1 MPHNHAPSAQPR
13 VAVTGLGAISSLGD
27 GVPALWSSIL
37 EGEVGIGP
45 IANIATDRLNVKIA
59 AEVRDFDPSQHFDR
73 RKIPMLDRAAQ
84 FALVAAREA
93 IADATISFDDHPSR
107 CGVILGATGCWDAVD
122 NAYNEFYGR
131 HAARLQPLTVPR
143 IMANAPVSHI
153 TMEQGIRGPAFT
165 VSSACASA
173 NHAIGLGFELIRSG
187 ALDAAVTGGSDASIF
202 PGFLKGWDALRVLS
216 PDACRPFSKNR
227 NGLVIGEGAGILVL
241 ENMEIARA
249 RGATIHA
256 ELIGFGMNADG
267 IDLAAPSVDSIA
279 RAMEASLRSAG
290 LSPSDIDYVN
300 AHGTGTRL
308 NDSVE
313 VAALR
318 KAFGNRLASVAISST
333 KSMLGHTLAAAGALE
348 LIATIRALE
357 ESVLPPTMNLDEL
370 DPECDVDVVPNQARP
385 AAIDIAMSN
394 SFAFG
399 GLNAVLIVRKSVQ

>member
-173 NHAIGLGFELIRSG
+173 NHAIGLAFELIRSG